1 MLRSFAHRRAI
12 VAAALLC
19 ASRATA
25 IGQPATTHPRTADEY
40 PSILTFRTV
49 RVADGVYAFITPEER
64 SSFQAGNSVAVVGDD
79 GVLVFDT
86 GNIPSMTRRQIAEI
100 RRLTDKPVRFVVNSH
115 WHPDHTL
122 GNAEYR
128 AAFPGVTVI
137 GTVATRAG
145 ILERVPAYI
154 DQMRSFAP
162 TDSAMRLRLATG
174 RMRDGSPMPDAIR
187 LTWGLTTRDYAEFMP
202 EVVHTT
208 PSAPDSVFRHSLTVT
223 LGKRRVQIVS
233 PGRGNTDG
241 DAFIFLPDERVLLT
255 GDLVTVPCP
264 FPGTAY
270 FADWIRSLDAL
281 LAQRASLIVPGHGD
295 VQHDDA
301 YVRMVR
307 ELLTFTLDRVRD
319 GVKHGVP
326 LDTLQKQVDFTAFA
340 KRFTGDDPVRSAA
353 FANFYVQPAVA
364 RAYEEVKL
372 DSTAARSTST
382 APWPLDRPG
391 FVFDARRRRAVLFG
405 GRDGPRS
412 NGTWEWDGSIW
423 RERAIVGPSARH
435 SHGMVFDSR
444 RGRTML
450 FGGFDSTGFR
460 GDTWEFDGTSWQK
473 MADTGPAPRAAF
485 GMAYD
490 SARGRTVLF
499 GGGRD
504 FADPVFTDTWEWD
517 GRAWTRVAT
526 SGPAGNIF
534 LKMSYDARRQRVVA
548 FGGRGGGG
556 ETWEWD
562 GRAWSRAGT
571 SGPPPRDHH
580 AMTYDARRQRVVIFG
595 GGRQLPNGDFPRDTT
610 GAWLRDLWAWDGMAW
625 TQLAENGPPS
635 RGGQPGL
642 TYDPVRDRLILF
654 GGGNL
659 SGTWEWD
666 GRRWTQVSD
675 PPQRRREQR

>member
-1 MLRSFAHRRAI
+1 M
-12 VAAALLC
+12 
-19 ASRATA
+19 
-25 IGQPATTHPRTADEY
+25 
-40 PSILTFRTV
+40 
-49 RVADGVYAFITPEER
+49 
-64 SSFQAGNSVAVVGDD
+64 
-79 GVLVFDT
+79 LVFDT

-128 AAFPGVTVI
+128 AAFPGVRVI
-137 GTVATRAG
+137 GTSATRAG
-145 ILERVPAYI
+145 ILERVPPYV
-154 DQMRSFAP
+154 DQMKSFAP
-162 TDSAMRLRLATG
+162 IDSVMRLRLATG
-174 RMRDGSPMPDAIR
+174 KLRDGSPMPDAVR

-208 PSAPDSVFRHSLTVT
+208 PSAPDSVFADSLTIL

-233 PGRGNTDG
+233 PGRGNTAG
-241 DAFIFLPDERVLLT
+241 DAFVFLPDERVLLT

-281 LAQRASLIVPGHGD
+281 VARRAAVIVPGHGD

-307 ELLTFTLDRVRD
+307 ELVTFTLDRAREA
-319 GVKHGVP
+319 VKRGVP
-326 LDTLQKQVDFTAFA
+326 LDTLQKQIDFRTFA
-340 KRFTGDDPVRSAA
+340 KQFAGDDPVRTAA
-353 FANFYVQPAVA
+353 FENFYVQPAVP
-364 RAYEEVKL
+364 RAYDEAKA
-372 DSTAARSTST
+372 DPSAAQSTSANVAQSGAAAS

-391 FVFDARRRRAVLFG
+391 LVFDTQRRRAVLFG
-405 GRDGPRS
+405 GRDGPHS
-412 NGTWEWDGSIW
+412 NGTWEWDGTIW
-423 RERAIVGPSARH
+423 RELAIAGPSARH

-444 RGRTML
+444 RDRVVL

-460 GDTWEFDGTSWQK
+460 SDTWEFDGTSWQT
-473 MADTGPAPRAAF
+473 MSEAGPAPRAAF

-490 SARGRTVLF
+490 SARGKTVLF

-517 GRAWTRVAT
+517 GHAWTRVAT
-526 SGPAGNIF
+526 SGPSGSIF
-534 LKMSYDARRQRVVA
+534 LKMAYDVHRRRVVA

-562 GRAWSRAGT
+562 GRTWSRVST

-580 AMTYDARRQRVVIFG
+580 AMTYDSRRQRVVVFG

-610 GAWLRDLWAWDGMAW
+610 GAWLRDLWAWDGTHW
-625 TQLAENGPPS
+625 TQLATNGPPS
-635 RGGQPGL
+635 RGGLPGL
-642 TYDPVRDRLILF
+642 TYDPERDRLILF
-654 GGGNL
+654 GGGHL

-666 GRRWTQVSD
+666 GRSWMQVSD
-675 PPQRRREQR
+675 PPQLRREER